1 MFDKYYEELEVGERR
16 IFSAITVTEAHVV
29 GFAGITG
36 DHFGLHMDA
45 EYAATTQFGQRIA
58 HGLLVLSCGAGLIP
72 LERGRVLAFLG
83 MKEVRF
89 LAPVFIG
96 DTIHPEMEVLGK
108 EDKKSGGIVT
118 IAETILNQ
126 RNEPVITAELEI
138 LVGVASPAPSG

>member
-1 MFDKYYEELEVGERR
+1 MFDRYYEELEVGERR
-16 IFSAITVTEAHVV
+16 VFNGITITEAHIV
-29 GFAGITG
+29 GFAGVTG

-72 LERGRVLAFLG
+72 LERGRVLAFMG

-96 DTIHPEMEVLGK
+96 DTIHPEMEILGK
-108 EDKKSGGIVT
+108 EDKKSGGKVRIL
-118 IAETILNQ
+118 ETIFNQ
-126 RNEPVITAELEI
+126 RDEEVITAELEV
-138 LVGVASPAPSG
+138 LAGNRPASSPG